1 MFTTFLSSENKAND
15 QKKLKKMVE
24 ELANKY
30 GKTEDEI
37 FYAYDQ
43 WVFFLL
49 KQKSLLFGFFCLWK
63 RTLIQTC
70 KSISSGS
77 WRNIPQEWSRRSSSL
92 TRWGLSIRMQKN
104 VDNVETW
111 WQLYIMTGRHLVW
124 LCVRDVR
131 RGQQWEHGLSREH
144 DCNHNNYTVTMLMI
158 WGKRALEKVKC
169 VQAKFAMMMS
179 TPEEK
184 LSWIFEIFDSDG
196 GGKKNHWKVTK

>member
-49 KQKSLLFGFFCLWK
+49 KQKSFFYFFLWN
-63 RTLIQTC
+63 RILIQTC

-92 TRWGLSIRMQKN
+92 TRWGLSIRTQKN
-104 VDNVETW
+104 FVDNVEKHDGNDCCH
-111 WQLYIMTGRHLVW
+111 TGGHLVW

-144 DCNHNNYTVTMLMI
+144 DCNHNNYIVTMLMI
-158 WGKRALEKVKC
+158 WGKKSSGRSKVYLGEVC
-169 VQAKFAMMMS
+169 DDDEHSWGEAELDLWDLRLGWRW
-179 TPEEK
+179 EEK
-184 LSWIFEIFDSDG
+184 SLESF
-196 GGKKNHWKVTK
+196 

>member
-1 MFTTFLSSENKAND
+1 
-15 QKKLKKMVE
+15 MVE

-43 WVFFLL
+43 WVFLLL
-49 KQKSLLFGFFCLWK
+49 KQKSLFFIFFVWK
-63 RTLIQTC
+63 ITLIQTC

-77 WRNIPQEWSRRSSSL
+77 WRNIRQEWSRRSSSL

-104 VDNVETW
+104 VDNVEKHDGN
-111 WQLYIMTGRHLVW
+111 YNTGGHLVW

-158 WGKRALEKVKC
+158 WGKRYDMEKELWRK
-169 VQAKFAMMMS
+169 
-179 TPEEK
+179 
-184 LSWIFEIFDSDG
+184 
-196 GGKKNHWKVTK
+196 

>member
-49 KQKSLLFGFFCLWK
+49 KQKSFFYFFLWN
-63 RTLIQTC
+63 RILIQTC

-77 WRNIPQEWSRRSSSL
+77 WRNIQQEWSRKSSSL
-92 TRWGLSIRMQKN
+92 TRWGLSIIMQKS
-104 VDNVETW
+104 VDHAEMTIITQGGILCDSVYGMFDEDNSGSMDFQENMTVIIMIISSQCW
-111 WQLYIMTGRHLVW
+111 WY
-124 LCVRDVR
+124 
-131 RGQQWEHGLSREH
+131 
-144 DCNHNNYTVTMLMI
+144 
-158 WGKRALEKVKC
+158 
-169 VQAKFAMMMS
+169 
-179 TPEEK
+179 EEK
-184 LSWIFEIFDSDG
+184 EPWR
-196 GGKKNHWKVTK
+196 K